1 MNRATDN
8 NFSSK
13 RLNLYKDFVE
23 GVLYLIKRKV
33 KKGIQIISDLLEILV
48 NKDKT
53 ESIEASTV
61 SDLNRNKKA
70 ANKSED
76 YLEYQCY
83 IFRAYGYVAIEK
95 YESAME
101 DIKTVTNKFASA
113 DNATIYNKW
122 LGRGILRMD
131 HEDYLMASK
140 YFGKAWNRFPS
151 NKDPY
156 LLQVISIVNS
166 YSYSLAGYS
175 MD

>member
-1 MNRATDN
+1 
-8 NFSSK
+8 
-13 RLNLYKDFVE
+13 
-23 GVLYLIKRKV
+23 
-33 KKGIQIISDLLEILV
+33 
-48 NKDKT
+48 
-53 ESIEASTV
+53 
-61 SDLNRNKKA
+61 
-70 ANKSED
+70 
-76 YLEYQCY
+76 
-83 IFRAYGYVAIEK
+83 VAIEK

-101 DIKTVTNKFASA
+101 DIKTVTNKFSNA

-140 YFGKAWNRFPS
+140 YFGKAWHRFPS

-175 MD
+175 MDQSVKYDKVRETKNFLGKAITNVNHKKKEASLYFFRGLLNF